1 MLGGIMENLETIA
14 KKEKRKKYLNKEIS
28 KLLLS
33 IIFIFS
39 SLIFINLNDNNKN
52 LYNKYVF
59 NDDLAFTKINNLYTK
74 YFGNVIPNKNAESL
88 VSNEAITLKDSV
100 NYLDGESFKV
110 SKGSTVNNITNGIV
124 VYIGDKEGYG
134 KSVIIQGAD
143 GTNILY
149 GNITDIAVNLYDYI
163 EKNTILGNTLD
174 DNLYLLI
181 KKDDKVIKYA
191 DYQS

>member
-1 MLGGIMENLETIA
+1 MENLETI
-14 KKEKRKKYLNKEIS
+14 KRKEKRKKYLNKEIS

-33 IIFIFS
+33 VIFVFS
-39 SLIFINLNDNNKN
+39 SLIFMNLSDNNKE

-59 NDDLAFTKINNLYTK
+59 NDDLAFTKVNNLYTK

-88 VSNEAITLKDSV
+88 VSNEVITLKDSV
-100 NYLDGESFKV
+100 SYLDGESFKV
-110 SKGSTVNNITNGIV
+110 GNGSVVKNITNGIV

-134 KSVIIQGAD
+134 KSIIVQGAD

-149 GNITDIAVNLYDYI
+149 GNITDISVNLYDYI

-191 DYQS
+191 DYQG

>member
-1 MLGGIMENLETIA
+1 MLGGIMENLETI
-14 KKEKRKKYLNKEIS
+14 KRKEKRKKYLNKEIS

-33 IIFIFS
+33 VIFVFS
-39 SLIFINLNDNNKN
+39 SLIFMNLSDNNKE

-59 NDDLAFTKINNLYTK
+59 NDDLAFTKVNNLYTK

-88 VSNEAITLKDSV
+88 VSNEVITLKDSV
-100 NYLDGESFKV
+100 SYLDGESFKV
-110 SKGSTVNNITNGIV
+110 GNGSVIKNITNGIV

-134 KSVIIQGAD
+134 KSIIVQGAD

-149 GNITDIAVNLYDYI
+149 GNITDISVNLYDYI

-191 DYQS
+191 DYQG